1 MVIKKDQY
9 LASNDVMNLKE
20 FQLVKEIS
28 LGDDKLCDGLYSS
41 VAQKWLKQVN
51 GKRMEL
57 MVICLQMQE
66 AA

>member
-1 MVIKKDQY
+1 
-9 LASNDVMNLKE
+9 MNLKE

-28 LGDDKLCDGLYSS
+28 LADDKLCDGLYSS
-41 VAQKWLKQVN
+41 VAQKRLKQVN

-57 MVICLQMQE
+57 MVICLQIQE